1 MAITAY
7 VGLPGAGKSYEMVR
21 SVIIPAM
28 KTGRR
33 IVTNVYGV
41 DNEKIRAYILK
52 DKKLNPDD
60 LGELIFV
67 KNEQVL
73 QPDFFPVPG
82 VENPVA
88 LAGDLII
95 LDECHRFFPSEKAV
109 PHNIKTFAAEH
120 RHYVNEYGHTCDLVL
135 VSQSLNSVA
144 RFIKDR
150 VETTYKMTKLIALG
164 LDKRYRVDVYEG
176 AICRK
181 NNLINTYQE
190 KYKSEIYSL
199 YHSYD
204 GVNAEEKRVD
214 SRARVFKKST
224 VFYFLV
230 FLCFV
235 VWAIFT
241 YVVPIFSGDAFGVK
255 KTDTVPAGSGNAPVY
270 SVSPAP
276 APAPASA
283 ATVPES
289 MHWCVAGFYSDSED
303 NYILLR
309 GMDSKL
315 RMVSRRGFKGEGI
328 MISGVV
334 DGVSVNAYSCTSTS
348 WGEE

>member
-95 LDECHRFFPSEKAV
+95 LDECHRFFSSDKTMSEQAKV
-109 PHNIKTFAAEH
+109 FAAEH
-120 RHYVNEYGHTCDLVL
+120 RHYVNEKGNTSDLVL
-135 VSQSLNSVA
+135 VNQALGTLCKFLKE
-144 RFIKDR
+144 RI
-150 VETTYKMTKLIALG
+150 ETTFRMTKLIALG
-164 LDKRYRVDVYEG
+164 LNNHYRVDVYSG
-176 AICRK
+176 CRLSK
-181 NNLINTYQE
+181 SNLITSYQE
-190 KYKSEIYSL
+190 KYRPEIYAL

-241 YVVPIFSGDAFGVK
+241 YVVPIFSGDSFGVK